1 MSNFDYIFKYI
12 IIGDAAVGKTNLLNR
27 YINKKFLNEY
37 QTTIGVEFATKTVK
51 IRDKLYRIQL
61 WDTTGQESFRSI
73 TRNYYKNSVC
83 AIIVYDITCRDS
95 FNSIKNWIEEV
106 NENCSK
112 NVYMVLVG
120 NKSDLEERR
129 DIKKE
134 EGEELAQNIGIK
146 FYETSAKL
154 GTNVENVFFNSV
166 DEIAKRLDENYY
178 DLSDDECGIKKN
190 IENEKNKKN
199 KKIKELKKP
208 KKNKKKC

>member
-1 MSNFDYIFKYI
+1 M
-12 IIGDAAVGKTNLLNR
+12 L
-27 YINKKFLNEY
+27 KKC
-37 QTTIGVEFATKTVK
+37 
-51 IRDKLYRIQL
+51 LY
-61 WDTTGQESFRSI
+61 G
-73 TRNYYKNSVC
+73 
-83 AIIVYDITCRDS
+83 
-95 FNSIKNWIEEV
+95 
-106 NENCSK
+106 
-112 NVYMVLVG
+112 LVG